1 MTQVSGMIRRQ
12 KTWTWAA
19 AALTA
24 AALTAAGT
32 GCSAGNS
39 GPTKAH
45 GQGHGQGRAGE
56 AQAVAESAAPSASP
70 SPTQGKGRLVVTYA
84 KGKTAAD
91 RQAEAFLRKNKVL
104 EGVAAYADELIAL
117 PYDVPLRGRS
127 CGTPNAFWS
136 SETKDI
142 SYCYEFLSALKPI
155 YQKQD
160 TTGTAHQRAAEV
172 DSDLI
177 GLTNGVLFHE
187 LGHGLVAMY
196 DLPITGKEEDAV
208 DQLSTLLLST
218 GDTKHI
224 NYTVSTI
231 NAWGGLAQAETK
243 GKLPIGQYADEH
255 SLSVQRYYN
264 WACWLY
270 GSDPDAFE
278 SVVET
283 PDNPNGA
290 LPEERAAQCPKEFSQ
305 IANSWGTLLDPY
317 MKQ

>member
-1 MTQVSGMIRRQ
+1 MTQVSGTIRQQ
-12 KTWTWAA
+12 KTRTWAA

-24 AALTAAGT
+24 AALTVAGT

-39 GPTKAH
+39 GPAKPH
-45 GQGHGQGRAGE
+45 GQGQAQAGE
-56 AQAVAESAAPSASP
+56 AQAVAESASP
-70 SPTQGKGRLVVTYA
+70 SSSPSQGKGRLVVTYET
-84 KGKTAAD
+84 GKTAAD
-91 RQAEAFLRKNKVL
+91 QQAEAFLKKNKVL
-104 EGVAAYADELIAL
+104 EDVAAYADETIAL

-142 SYCYEFLSALKPI
+142 SYCYEFLNALKPV

-160 TTGTAHQRAAEV
+160 TTGTAEQRAAEV

-218 GDTKHI
+218 GDEKHEK
-224 NYTVSTI
+224 YAVSTV
-231 NAWGGLAQAETK
+231 NAWGGLSEAETK
-243 GKLPIGQYADEH
+243 DKLPIDQYADEH
-255 SLSVQRYYN
+255 SLSVQRFYN

-270 GSDPDAFE
+270 GSDPDAYE

-283 PDNPNGA
+283 SDNPDGP
-290 LPEERAAQCPKEFSQ
+290 LPEERAAQCPKEYNQ
-305 IANSWGTLLDPY
+305 IAKSWGTLLDPY